1 MLGALVLCSPSEH
14 VFCCTLLTLQ
24 CACVN
29 DMLCTKQVRST
40 ALQSH
45 GDLMWLMGETLT
57 GVYTSLPVDF
67 PGGSNSKASAY
78 NAGDLGSIPGS
89 GRSP

>member
-1 MLGALVLCSPSEH
+1 MLGALVLCSPSEY

-29 DMLCTKQVRST
+29 DMLCTKQVRSP

-57 GVYTSLPVDF
+57 GLYLPANGL
-67 PGGSNSKASAY
+67 PWWLKQ
-78 NAGDLGSIPGS
+78 
-89 GRSP
+89 